1 MEGTTEV
8 LAANTI
14 AENMLA
20 QVDDQGHR
28 QLLLDEIVDHR
39 FDSDAISKE
48 DAIIMQKNGVPKRA
62 KTTKGYQLFVQ
73 WKDGSGNWV
82 SLKDLKDS
90 YPVQL
95 AEYAVQA
102 KIHDMPTFAWW
113 VQYTLKKR
121 GVIMSKIKSKHW

>member
-1 MEGTTEV
+1 
-8 LAANTI
+8 
-14 AENMLA
+14 MLA

-62 KTTKGYQLFVQ
+62 KTTKGCQLFVQ

-113 VQYTLKKR
+113 VPYTLKKR
-121 GVIMSKIKSKHW
+121 GVIMSKIKSKYW